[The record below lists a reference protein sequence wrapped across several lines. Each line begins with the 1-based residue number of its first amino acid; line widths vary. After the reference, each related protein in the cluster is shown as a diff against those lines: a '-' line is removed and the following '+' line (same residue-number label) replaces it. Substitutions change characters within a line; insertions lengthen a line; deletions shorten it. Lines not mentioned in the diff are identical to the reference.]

1 MLNGITEVAQM
12 FGVTTRT
19 IRYYEELG
27 LLSPSRTDGQIRM
40 YNPSDIAKMKLII
53 RGKQFGFNLDEIKEM
68 VLLFDEDRSGRK
80 QLERTIAYG
89 SKRITEVESR
99 IQELQDMKA
108 EMELL
113 LTNFSEKLNKLQRGV
128 NDEKKFLFE

>member
-1 MLNGITEVAQM
+1 LKGITEVSQM

-27 LLSPSRTDGQIRM
+27 LLSPSRTDAQIRV
-40 YNPSDIAKMKLII
+40 YDNSEIAKMKLIT
-53 RGKQFGFNLDEIKEM
+53 RGKQFGFNLEEIKEM
-68 VLLFDEDRSGRK
+68 VLLFREDRSGRK

-89 SKRITEVESR
+89 TKRITEVESR

-113 LTNFSEKLNKLQRGV
+113 LINFSEKLNKLQGGA
-128 NDEKKFLFE
+128 NGEKKFLFE

>member
-1 MLNGITEVAQM
+1 LKGITEVAQT

-40 YNPSDIAKMKLII
+40 YDTSEIAKMKLII
-53 RGKQFGFNLDEIKEM
+53 RGKQFGFNLEEIKEM
-68 VLLFDEDRSGRK
+68 VLLFGEDRSGRK

-113 LTNFSEKLNKLQRGV
+113 LTNFSEKLNKI
-128 NDEKKFLFE
+128 

>member
-1 MLNGITEVAQM
+1 MKGITEVAQT

-40 YNPSDIAKMKLII
+40 YDTSEIAKMKLII
-53 RGKQFGFNLDEIKEM
+53 RGKQFGFNLEEIKEM
-68 VLLFDEDRSGRK
+68 VLLFGEDRSGRK

-113 LTNFSEKLNKLQRGV
+113 LTNFSEKLNKI
-128 NDEKKFLFE
+128 